1 MRYFFNLTNGRKLFP
16 DPAGQNFATDAD
28 ARAYAL
34 EDARSLLESW
44 MIKSHIR
51 WRMEVTDETGNII
64 STIDL
69 SDAAVSEARPL
80 FHALQDLA
88 A

>member
-1 MRYFFNLTNGRKLFP
+1 MRYFFNLSNGQKLFP
-16 DPAGQNFATDAD
+16 DPTGRDFAALKD
-28 ARAYAL
+28 ARTHAL

-44 MIKSHIR
+44 MIRSRTR
-51 WRMEVTDETGNII
+51 WIMEITDENGTVFD
-64 STIDL
+64 TIVL

-80 FHALQDLA
+80 FHALDELA